1 MITFVRV
8 LTQPHPLAVS
18 LSFFQTTLYGMV
30 RAVCPARVVSSTI
43 LRGSPRPYPAQPV
56 TTLN

>member
-8 LTQPHPLAVS
+8 VTQPHPLVVS
-18 LSFFQTTLYGMV
+18 LSFFQMTLYGMV
-30 RAVCPARVVSSTI
+30 RAVCPAHVVSSTI
-43 LRGSPRPYPAQPV
+43 LHGSPRPYLVQPV